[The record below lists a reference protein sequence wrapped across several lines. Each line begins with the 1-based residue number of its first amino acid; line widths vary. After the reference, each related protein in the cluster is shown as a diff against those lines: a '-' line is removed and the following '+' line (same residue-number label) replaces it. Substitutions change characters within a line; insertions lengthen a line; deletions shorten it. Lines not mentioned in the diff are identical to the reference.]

1 MSNYKVF
8 NKQTLTGKLNNPTT
22 KTYPELENLTVTPGF
37 TEQNFK
43 SSKYG
48 YNNVRVNAIEAK
60 ELNIDP
66 TEDRQDFEGLY
77 NKVVVNPITG
87 SDLVVNPSTE
97 VQTFQGLYSNVT
109 VTEVEGETL
118 SVNPTESEQ
127 HYEGLYGEV
136 NVTAIDI
143 TTLED
148 YQNCLDITN
157 DILGNYDY
165 TRDGLRM
172 YYDARQYQ
180 SGTTL
185 KDLVNNNDASIIGTA
200 YSKTDT
206 GIALDGAFI
215 KTGAFNEISGTWEI
229 FCKVNSDFTPIQHN
243 EVTHKRWYELSCIF
257 GNVGDVVNHYA
268 QAIGI
273 VLFPNGNAAYGHD
286 DGYGSSSGVG
296 ICDGQYHHIV
306 VTHSVKEGW
315 DVFNTYIDNVMV
327 ADYWST
333 LEGELPNPNFWIFGH
348 SETRPETAVHGE
360 FNCFRHYTKVLS
372 EEEVKANYNH
382 CLNAYAK
389 GV

>member
-1 MSNYKVF
+1 MQMSNYKVF

-22 KTYPELENLTVTPGF
+22 KTYPELENLTVTPSF

-180 SGTTL
+180 SGTTI

-215 KTGAFNEISGTWEI
+215 KTGTFDEISGTWEI
-229 FCKVNSDFTPIQHN
+229 FCKVNSDFVYLPETYPQHRGW
-243 EVTHKRWYELSCIF
+243 HHCSCILGCEISGTQQDF
-257 GNVGDVVNHYA
+257 GLIIDTQGRFALGYSQDVSAYVGEP
-268 QAIGI
+268 AI
-273 VLFPNGNAAYGHD
+273 PA
-286 DGYGSSSGVG
+286 
-296 ICDGQYHHIV
+296 CDGEYHHIV
-306 VTHSVKEGW
+306 VTYNNKPDEGTIAIW
-315 DVFNTYIDNVMV
+315 QIYIDGVL
-327 ADYWST
+327 ARPIWYT
-333 LEGELPNPNFWIFGH
+333 LEGEIPPRFWIFGQG
-348 SETRPETAVHGE
+348 EGLPETAVHGE

-372 EEEVKANYNH
+372 EEEV
-382 CLNAYAK
+382 
-389 GV
+389 